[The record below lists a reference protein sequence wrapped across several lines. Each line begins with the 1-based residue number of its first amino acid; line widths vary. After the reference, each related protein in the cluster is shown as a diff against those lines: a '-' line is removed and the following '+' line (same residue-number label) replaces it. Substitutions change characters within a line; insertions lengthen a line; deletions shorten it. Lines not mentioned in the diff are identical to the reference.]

1 MAGAMRINS
10 EFERRLLE
18 PGDCFPDIIGQGEA
32 KRQLR
37 SALLMSRHVII
48 IGPPGVGKTT
58 LAKNVARLLP
68 WKADAAN
75 NADNKDSNRN
85 SSNNES
91 SESNIYA
98 KLGIKT
104 EPFVRVQGSPDLTG
118 EDLIG
123 DIDPVKALEFGPASI
138 EAFTPGKIFRANG
151 GVLFFDEL
159 NRCPEKVQNSLLQA
173 LEEKEATIGS
183 YSVDIDADFIF
194 IGTMNPQDTST
205 EKLSDVFIDRFDI
218 IQMGYPESDEIE
230 ERIVVEKGK
239 RIAQF
244 SSQLLSLAVG
254 FVRALRENRKL
265 AKLPSVRAA
274 IGLYERSQANAL
286 IRGSNTVSVEDIRN
300 AAVSVLAHRMEL
312 KPSAKFLLS
321 AEQLVRDEFSDFM
334 KKGGY
339 R

>member
-1 MAGAMRINS
+1 MAGAKSING
-10 EFERRLLE
+10 EFAKRLLE
-18 PGDCFPDIIGQGEA
+18 PEDCFPDIIGQEEA
-32 KRQLR
+32 KRQLK
-37 SALLMSRHVII
+37 SALLMGRHVII
-48 IGPPGVGKTT
+48 VGPPGVGKTT
-58 LAKNVARLLP
+58 LAKNVAGLLP
-68 WKADAAN
+68 RNAAAPDRKKGGNDKSDN
-75 NADNKDSNRN
+75 N
-85 SSNNES
+85 
-91 SESNIYA
+91 SNIYA
-98 KLGIKT
+98 RLNIKT
-104 EPFVRVQGSPDLTG
+104 EPFVRVQGSPDLAA

-173 LEEKEATIGS
+173 LEEKKATIGS

-218 IQMGYPESDEIE
+218 IQMGYPESDGIE

-239 RIAQF
+239 RSAEF
-244 SSQLLSLAVG
+244 PPQLLRLAVG
-254 FVRALRENRKL
+254 FVRELRENRKL
-265 AKLPSVRAA
+265 GKLPSVRAT

-286 IRGSNTVSVEDIRN
+286 LRGSNMVNIEDIRN

>member
-1 MAGAMRINS
+1 MAGAMGING

-18 PGDCFPDIIGQGEA
+18 QSDCFPDIIGQEEA
-32 KRQLR
+32 KRQLK
-37 SALLMSRHVII
+37 SALLTGRHVII
-48 IGPPGVGKTT
+48 IGPPGIGKTT

-68 WKADAAN
+68 GKADAAN
-75 NADNKDSNRN
+75 NKN
-85 SSNNES
+85 SI

-98 KLGIKT
+98 KLRIKT
-104 EPFVRVQGSPDLTG
+104 EPFVRVQGSPDLAA

-123 DIDPVKALEFGPASI
+123 DIDPVKALVFGPASI

-159 NRCPEKVQNSLLQA
+159 NRCPEKVQNSLLQV
-173 LEEKEATIGS
+173 LEEKKATIGS

-218 IQMGYPESDEIE
+218 IQMGYPESDEVE

-254 FVRALRENRKL
+254 FVRGLRENRKL
-265 AKLPSVRAA
+265 GKLPSVRAT

-286 IRGSNTVSVEDIRN
+286 LRGSNTVSVEDIRT

>member
-1 MAGAMRINS
+1 MAGDMSING
-10 EFERRLLE
+10 EFSRKLLE
-18 PGDCFPDIIGQGEA
+18 PEDCFPDIIGQEEA
-32 KRQLR
+32 KRQLK
-37 SALLMSRHVII
+37 SALLTGRHVII

-58 LAKNVARLLP
+58 LAKNIARLLP
-68 WKADAAN
+68 MKAGAAN
-75 NADNKDSNRN
+75 NKNDSRN
-85 SSNNES
+85 GSNNES
-91 SESNIYA
+91 VSESNIYA
-98 KLGIKT
+98 KLRIKT
-104 EPFVRVQGSPDLTG
+104 EPFVRVQGSPDLAA

-159 NRCPEKVQNSLLQA
+159 NRCPEKVQNSLLQV
-173 LEEKEATIGS
+173 LEEKKATIGS

-239 RIAQF
+239 RIAEFPQP
-244 SSQLLSLAVG
+244 LLRLTVG
-254 FVRALRENRKL
+254 FVRELRENRKL
-265 AKLPSVRAA
+265 EKLPSVRAT

-286 IRGSNTVSVEDIRN
+286 LRGSNTVSVDDIRN
-300 AAVSVLAHRMEL
+300 AAMSVLAHRMEL
-312 KPSAKFLLS
+312 KPSARFLLS
-321 AEQLVRDEFSDFM
+321 AEQLVRDELSDFM

>member
-1 MAGAMRINS
+1 MINDAEAFNRS
-10 EFERRLLE
+10 LLE
-18 PGDCFPDIIGQGEA
+18 PEDCFPDIIGQEEA
-32 KRQLR
+32 KRQLK

-48 IGPPGVGKTT
+48 VGPPGVGKTT

-68 WKADAAN
+68 RSSAA
-75 NADNKDSNRN
+75 
-85 SSNNES
+85 SNNKNNSGKENS
-91 SESNIYA
+91 AYA
-98 KLGIKT
+98 KLNIKT
-104 EPFVRVQGSPDLTG
+104 EPFVRVQGSPDLAA

-123 DIDPVKALEFGPASI
+123 DIDPVKALEFGPASL

-173 LEEKEATIGS
+173 LEEKKATIGS

-218 IQMGYPESDEIE
+218 IRMGYPESDGIE
-230 ERIVVEKGK
+230 EKIVVEKGK
-239 RIAQF
+239 RSAEFPQ
-244 SSQLLSLAVG
+244 QLLRLAVG
-254 FVRALRENRKL
+254 FVRKLRENRKL
-265 AKLPSVRAA
+265 EKLPSVRAT

-286 IRGSNTVSVEDIRN
+286 LRGSSTVSIDDIRN
-300 AAVSVLAHRMEL
+300 AALSVLAHRIEL

-321 AEQLVRDEFSDFM
+321 TEQLVRDEFSDFM